1 MVSQALRAEGIA
13 TSSQGGNNVLMTDW
27 GLHIYYNI
35 TSLVNQ
41 TSADKK
47 GFPWQ
52 LAENTHSKPNYAK
65 GTCPVADSL
74 FERSILLA
82 VPSCLTD
89 EDEQEII
96 HAFRKILDRPVDT
109 LKALPIL

>member
-1 MVSQALRAEGIA
+1 
-13 TSSQGGNNVLMTDW
+13 MTDW

-47 GFPWQ
+47 GFPWK
-52 LAENTHSKPNYAK
+52 LVENADAKPKYAK
-65 GTCPVADSL
+65 GTCPVADDL
-74 FERSILLA
+74 FERSVLLA

-89 EDEQEII
+89 EDEEEII
-96 HAFRKILDRPVDT
+96 RAFRKVLDLPAS
-109 LKALPIL
+109 ALRTIAS